1 MTKTTGQSWTS
12 RKLDF
17 LNCVAFDWLVTP
29 YMFEIAFCIAQHVNE
44 KTGRTL
50 KLCDATIAEKTGGSP
65 RNVYPAR
72 MKLRKLGWIDWKRTQ
87 NANIYKIKFDKVERT
102 LDEMT
107 RARDHRNERRKNGRL
122 NGNPK
127 YASQRNANPPQ
138 YAPQRNPNPPQ
149 YAPQRNGQYAPQRNR
164 HLSDTPKEEEDF
176 QQERSINRREA
187 PPAPDP
193 QDTARQSRVAP

>member
-1 MTKTTGQSWTS
+1 MTKTAQQSWTS

-17 LNCVAFDWLVTP
+17 LDCVSFDWLVTP
-29 YMFEIAFCIAQHVNE
+29 YMFEVAFCIAQHANE

-50 KLCDATIAEKTGGSP
+50 KLCDTTIAEKTGGGSS

-87 NANIYKIKFDKVERT
+87 NANIYEIKFDKVERT
-102 LDEMT
+102 LDEIT
-107 RARDHRNERRKNGRL
+107 RARDQRNERRKNRWQ

-127 YASQRNANPPQ
+127 YAPQCNA
-138 YAPQRNPNPPQ
+138 NPPQ

-164 HLSDTPKEEEDF
+164 HLGDTPKEEEDF
-176 QQERSINRREA
+176 QQESSKA
-187 PPAPDP
+187 PPAPDL